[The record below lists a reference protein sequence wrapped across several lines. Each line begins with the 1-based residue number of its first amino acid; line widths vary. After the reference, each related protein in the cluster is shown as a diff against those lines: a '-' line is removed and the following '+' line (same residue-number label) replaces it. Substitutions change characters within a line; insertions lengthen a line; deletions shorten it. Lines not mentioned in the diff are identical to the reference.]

1 MITDRFEDLAQ
12 TAYYQDRPLDS
23 DFLTPEEFSAF
34 LTIKDRLSYAQ
45 PTAYQED
52 WERKLVHFGPGQPDL
67 ALLEITSKAPS
78 FVHLAH
84 PDYLGALLGLGLDRK
99 VTGDIIAFPDKAYV
113 YVKGHV
119 ADFIQNNLSQVGRAR
134 VEVRAI
140 EDLPEEARPKTEE
153 VEIIVSS
160 LRLDRVVS
168 TLFRLSRGK
177 AQEAIREG
185 LVYVDGL
192 QMTRDHYTIEEG
204 QRISFRHKGKARFL
218 EVVKETKKGS
228 LVLSFLRYS

>member
-12 TAYYQDRPLDS
+12 MAYTQGRPLDS
-23 DFLTPEEFSAF
+23 DFLTPEEFSEF

-45 PTAYQED
+45 PTVYQED

-67 ALLEITSKAPS
+67 ALLEITSTAPS
-78 FVHLAH
+78 FVRLAH

-119 ADFIQNNLSQVGRAR
+119 VDFITDNLNQVGRAR
-134 VEVRAI
+134 VEVRVI
-140 EDLPEEARPKTEE
+140 EDLPEEARPKSEE
-153 VEIIVSS
+153 VQIIVSS

-218 EVVKETKKGS
+218 EVVTETKKGS